1 MFSTAG
7 DAYAAAFARDGS
19 AVDEAIAVQSALL
32 SEPWPEGAAVQV
44 RMGLHAGEAQERGGD
59 YFGLAL
65 NPCGPADVGS
75 QWQPGPGLAGDW
87 GGVGAVRSASLA

>member
-1 MFSTAG
+1 MRRPLLG
-7 DAYAAAFARDGS
+7 HGS

-75 QWQPGPGLAGDW
+75 QWP
-87 GGVGAVRSASLA
+87 RSWSRWRLGWSWCR